1 MRVPMRTLNT
11 CLLAAGLLFSPEP
24 AFAKK
29 QHPPRGTIVKWKE
42 VPAAVQVT
50 MQANSA
56 GGKVKEVRQ
65 ETANGFTF
73 YCAET
78 KGTDGK
84 WSKIYV
90 KDAGSLIRV
99 EPDNAR
105 NKRKHK
111 PLFGG

>member
-1 MRVPMRTLNT
+1 MKTSPAFIVIAALF
-11 CLLAAGLLFSPEP
+11 LLANP

-29 QHPPRGTIVKWKE
+29 RPPAGVAVKWKE
-42 VPAAVQVT
+42 VPAAVQTTVQT
-50 MQANSA
+50 TA
-56 GGKVKEVRQ
+56 GDAKVKEVRK
-65 ETANGFTF
+65 ESANGVVF
-73 YCAET
+73 YFVEVRA
-78 KGTDGK
+78 TDGQ

-90 KDAGSLIRV
+90 KEDGTLMRT

>member
-1 MRVPMRTLNT
+1 MKTSGIVLVMV
-11 CLLAAGLLFSPEP
+11 ALFVSCEP

-29 QHPPRGTIVKWKE
+29 QRQPPGSLVKWKE
-42 VPAAVQVT
+42 VPSAIQTTVQT
-50 MQANSA
+50 NAN
-56 GGKVKEVRQ
+56 GGKVTEVRQ
-65 ETANGFTF
+65 QTVNGLVL
-73 YCAET
+73 YCAEV

-90 KDAGSLIRV
+90 KEDGALLRT

-111 PLFGG
+111 PLFGD

>member
-1 MRVPMRTLNT
+1 MKTSATFLVSAAL
-11 CLLAAGLLFSPEP
+11 LLAADP

-29 QHPPRGTIVKWKE
+29 RPPAGVAVKWKE
-42 VPAAVQVT
+42 LPAAVQTAVQT
-50 MQANSA
+50 NA
-56 GGKVKEVRQ
+56 GDAKVKEVRK
-65 ETANGFTF
+65 EGANGVVF
-73 YCAET
+73 YFVEIKA
-78 KGTDGK
+78 TDGQ

-90 KDAGSLIRV
+90 KEDGTLMRT

>member
-1 MRVPMRTLNT
+1 MRVAMRTVHT
-11 CLLAAGLLFSPEP
+11 CLLAGALLVSAEP

-29 QHPPRGTIVKWKE
+29 RPPRGTIVKWKE
-42 VPAAVQVT
+42 VPAAVQMT
-50 MQANSA
+50 MQTNSG
-56 GGKVKEVRQ
+56 GGKIKEVRQ
-65 ETANGFTF
+65 ETADGFTF
-73 YCAET
+73 YCAEL

-90 KDAGSLIRV
+90 RDAGALIRV